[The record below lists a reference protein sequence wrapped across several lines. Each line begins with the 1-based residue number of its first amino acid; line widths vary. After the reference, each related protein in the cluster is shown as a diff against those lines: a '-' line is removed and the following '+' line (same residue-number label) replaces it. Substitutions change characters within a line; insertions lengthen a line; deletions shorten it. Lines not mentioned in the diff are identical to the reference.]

1 MRVLSTI
8 PHFDTQLF
16 IAVFLKVW
24 SAIHLHRNHRVGTSL
39 VVQWLRLHAS
49 TARGPGSIPGWG
61 TGSHMPQLRVLMLQ
75 QKLKILSATTETLR
89 SQIYTHIYIY
99 LSILKKNH
107 RGLYQIEC
115 YGFHLRP
122 TESESL
128 GWGP

>member
-8 PHFDTQLF
+8 PHYDTQLF
-16 IAVFLKVW
+16 IAVFLKVR

-75 QKLKILSATTETLR
+75 QKLKILSATTETLH

-99 LSILKKNH
+99 VSILQKKSQRALSN
-107 RGLYQIEC
+107 
-115 YGFHLRP
+115 
-122 TESESL
+122 
-128 GWGP
+128 

>member
-8 PHFDTQLF
+8 PHYDTQMF

-49 TARGPGSIPGWG
+49 TSRGPGSIPGWG
-61 TGSHMPQLRVLMLQ
+61 TGSHTPQLRVLMLQ
-75 QKLKILSATTETLR
+75 QLRILSATTETLP

-99 LSILKKNH
+99 LSIKKKSQRALSN
-107 RGLYQIEC
+107 
-115 YGFHLRP
+115 
-122 TESESL
+122 
-128 GWGP
+128 